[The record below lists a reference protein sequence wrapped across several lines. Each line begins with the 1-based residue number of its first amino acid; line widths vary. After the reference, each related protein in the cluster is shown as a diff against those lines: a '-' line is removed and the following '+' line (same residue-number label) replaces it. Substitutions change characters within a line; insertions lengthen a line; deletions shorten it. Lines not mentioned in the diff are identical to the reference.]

1 MNMQQMLG
9 SGDRRFLIL
18 GAVVAL
24 AGLLSF
30 LDPSGSW
37 GAVVLVGI
45 LGGLL
50 AAFVAVQPQVAP
62 TVKLPTTKGTV
73 LLVAGALAAGG
84 FVIAALTYVNYV
96 FALTRI
102 FSIIFD
108 IGLVASLVL
117 LWFGWQ
123 AYQAEQGRTPAA
135 PPPAAPPPAAPP
147 AA

>member
-1 MNMQQMLG
+1 MNMQMLG
-9 SGDRRFLIL
+9 AGDRRYLIL

-24 AGLLSF
+24 TGLLSF

-50 AAFVAVQPQVAP
+50 AAFVALQPQVAP
-62 TVKLPTTKGTV
+62 AVKLPTTKGTV

-84 FVIAALTYVNYV
+84 FVIAALTFINYV
-96 FALTRI
+96 FAVTRI

-108 IGLVASLVL
+108 LGLVASLVL

-123 AYQAEQGRTPAA
+123 AYQAEQGQT
-135 PPPAAPPPAAPP
+135 PAAPPPAAPP